1 MTLPTITLV
10 NLTGSAITFRQLA
23 VTLSAAPGTEV
34 VSDFNRTEEI
44 LNDDQLQTELGAG
57 NVRID
62 ITGGGLSSSNTV
74 KTLEQSKAIIKPI
87 HDLDIKHNLAGIISP
102 VATDDEDSGYSVG
115 SIWVDEVA
123 DESFICVDATSTAA
137 VWNPM
142 GQGALDWAAVLTA
155 GNISGGT
162 DAVMS
167 VGDSLRGVDAT
178 SGSAFDLSVRGGATT
193 DTSPSTDG
201 GDLLLTGG
209 STGSTSFVGSANGG
223 HVRITGGGT
232 SGTGSASGGGVFI
245 TGATPTNDSGTG
257 GSITIAA
264 GDGATGGDNALGG
277 DVLITTGDGKNA
289 SFTAGDFSVLC
300 GTSPTGS
307 GAGGNITLTAGHNE
321 GDEQTNTG
329 GSITITTGTSL
340 GGTGNL
346 FLGTGDN
353 LDTAVPGEENIIG
366 SITIETGTVAGGSED
381 FTGGSIT
388 IRSQGDTSGGADSVI
403 GGSVSISAGNT
414 GFTDSNGGDIDLTAG
429 NCFGFNTR
437 FGGTITLTCGTESG
451 GNTDS
456 EGGSVVMVPGT
467 SVSGHD
473 GMVKV
478 DGTGTIQMLERSV
491 VVTGIT
497 GGEGRWWVRDDGPN
511 VPMFTDDDGGDWVL
525 NETGAADLQEAYEG
539 GSTILVSAGEGGPV
553 AISGTPD
560 DASTLLTLTG
570 GNHTVPTAGS
580 LLTLTTDALSNG
592 AAMIIDNIGGGRSLV
607 VQDNGTNNLI
617 ISGTGAVL
625 FTPTF
630 NEDFTVDT
638 SGVGSISLDAP
649 ASSNFSVT
657 GGNLL
662 LSGLSLNITALAAIA
677 PGDIVVTGSTAAG
690 LGNDGGD
697 ITATAGGGA
706 ATGAGGQV
714 SFKAGTGGLTGTGG
728 KASLTGGLGGGT
740 SGNGGVAAV
749 AGGAPTDGDGG
760 LASLTG
766 AAGVGTNRSGGV
778 VLIDAGDSTG
788 SANGAAVS
796 ITAGDGS
803 VSSVGGAVNI
813 TGGDGRTGGDV
824 VITSGG
830 PFGLLS
836 SGNVRIVANGTG
848 DPGQIFLIT
857 ESDDLTS
864 APVTTNTQSG
874 FADQGENRRTFGR
887 SELIGASTSSQAVVN
902 LASIVSN
909 GDQMR
914 VEVKLTSVHATLPA
928 NTLSF
933 RFNGDFY
940 RDAGTVFA
948 GGVFQNANIGTGLFA
963 GGVAFSVAING
974 STIELHLSNTDLLPY
989 TFLISAT
996 FITQKGGAA
1005 A

>member
-23 VTLSAAPGTEV
+23 VTVSAAPGTEV

-62 ITGGGLSSSNTV
+62 ITGGGLSSSNTI
-74 KTLEQSKAIIKPI
+74 KTLEQSRSIIKPI

-123 DESFICVDATSTAA
+123 DESFICVDATSTTA

-162 DAVMS
+162 DAVVS
-167 VGDSLRGVDAT
+167 AGDFLRGVDAT
-178 SGSAFDLSVRGGATT
+178 AGSAFDLAIRGGTTT
-193 DTSPSTDG
+193 DTAASVDG

-232 SGTGSASGGGVFI
+232 SGAGLASGGGVFI
-245 TGATPTNDSGTG
+245 TGATPTSGTGTG
-257 GSITIAA
+257 GSITIAS
-264 GDGATGGDNALGG
+264 GSGATGGGNANAG
-277 DVLITTGDGKNA
+277 DVFITTGDGANA
-289 SFTAGDFSVLC
+289 SASGGSFSVIL
-300 GTSPTGS
+300 GASAPGS
-307 GAGGNITLTAGHNE
+307 GAA
-321 GDEQTNTG
+321 
-329 GSITITTGTSL
+329 GSITMTAGANPGTTLGSPGGDVTFTAGTSL
-340 GGTGNL
+340 GRTGSV
-346 FLGTGDN
+346 FIRSGDN
-353 LDTAVPGEENIIG
+353 LDTAVPGSTNTIG
-366 SITIETGTVAGGSED
+366 GITIETGSPTGGSTA
-381 FTGGSIT
+381 FTGGPISIT
-388 IRSQGDTSGGADSVI
+388 SQGDASGGVDFVVGA
-403 GGSVSISAGNT
+403 SVSIAAGNT
-414 GFTDSNGGDIDLTAG
+414 GAVSVPNGGNISLTAG
-429 NCFGFNTR
+429 NTNGFNQQ
-437 FGGTITLTCGTESG
+437 FGGTITLTCGAEL
-451 GNTDS
+451 GNGSSAS

-473 GMVKV
+473 GMARI
-478 DGTGTIQMLERSV
+478 DGTGTLQMLERST

-497 GGEGRWWVRDDGPN
+497 ATEGRWWVRDDAPN
-511 VPMFTDDDGGDWVL
+511 VPMFTDDTGTDWVL
-525 NETGAADLQEAYEG
+525 NEIGSTGLQEAYEAVN
-539 GSTILVSAGEGGPV
+539 TIVTSAPEG
-553 AISGTPD
+553 I
-560 DASTLLTLTG
+560 
-570 GNHTVPTAGS
+570 
-580 LLTLTTDALSNG
+580 
-592 AAMIIDNIGGGRSLV
+592 
-607 VQDNGTNNLI
+607 
-617 ISGTGAVL
+617 
-625 FTPTF
+625 
-630 NEDFTVDT
+630 
-638 SGVGSISLDAP
+638 
-649 ASSNFSVT
+649 FSVT
-657 GGNLL
+657 GTET
-662 LSGLSLNITALAAIA
+662 ITLR
-677 PGDIVVTGSTAAG
+677 STAANASLAALNVSITS
-690 LGNDGGD
+690 LGAAAAGDITITGGTSSGPTNPGGD
-697 ITATAGGGA
+697 IFINAGFGNTTGTGGTI
-706 ATGAGGQV
+706 TGT
-714 SFKAGTGGLTGTGG
+714 AGTGGADGDGGGVTWVGGAAGTTSGTGG
-728 KASLTGGLGGGT
+728 TVGMTGGAGSAGGGSGGTANVIAGASVGAFAGGVATIQAGAGGATGNGGKVNVVGGAGGAT
-740 SGNGGVAAV
+740 SGNGGSVGI
-749 AGGAPTDGDGG
+749 AGGPPTDGDGG
-760 LASLTG
+760 LVGIAG
-766 AAGVGTNRSGGV
+766 ANGVGTNRSGGAV
-778 VLIDAGDSTG
+778 NIDGGDSTG

-874 FADQGENRRTFGR
+874 FADQGENKRTFGR

-948 GGVFQNANIGTGLFA
+948 GAVFQNANIGTGLFA

-974 STIELHLSNTDLLPY
+974 SAIELHLSNTDLLPY

-996 FITQKGGAA
+996 FITQQGGAA